1 MRKTFIFL
9 LSTLFMFSI
18 VDTCLARGGGE
29 RGGRPPERGQ
39 SRSTRIAGSRSTT
52 RQGADSTSS
61 EQNAESDF
69 FKADNG
75 NAEQSGRFG
84 GRRGM
89 NPPPPPPLDAD
100 GNPMPPPD
108 DDESGYGED
117 DTEE

>member
-9 LSTLFMFSI
+9 LSTLFMFSS
-18 VDTCLARGGGE
+18 VGTCLA

-39 SRSTRIAGSRSTT
+39 SRGTRIAGSHSTT
-52 RQGADSTSS
+52 RQSADSTSS
-61 EQNAESDF
+61 EQNTESDF
-69 FKADNG
+69 FKAGNG
-75 NAEQSGRFG
+75 NTKQSGRFG

-89 NPPPPPPLDAD
+89 NPPPPPPLDED

-108 DDESGYGED
+108 DESGYSED

>member
-18 VDTCLARGGGE
+18 VDTCLARCGG
-29 RGGRPPERGQ
+29 ERGQ
-39 SRSTRIAGSRSTT
+39 SRGTRIAGSRSTT

-84 GRRGM
+84 DRRGM